1 MDTLVVGRLDIS
13 TPKKA
18 FPPLSLCSLGSGQ
31 HRARSGV
38 VWGLLRW
45 HSGKESTCQC
55 RRCKRRRFDPWV
67 RKIPW
72 SRKWQPA
79 PVFLPGES
87 HRQRK
92 LVGYSPWGCK
102 ESDMTERLSTQHRAA
117 HRTWWDLLGRG
128 VGMEASLHLC
138 ATLGLVRGSL
148 GLGLRPVCLFVCRA
162 TLHALEGPTRQS
174 RPLCA
179 HLQCLLL
186 LPT

>member
-1 MDTLVVGRLDIS
+1 MVDACVIVGRTGREMDTLVVGRLDIS

-102 ESDMTERLSTQHRAA
+102 ESDTLSTPSFS
-117 HRTWWDLLGRG
+117 D
-128 VGMEASLHLC
+128 SHLC
-138 ATLGLVRGSL
+138 NRCSPFL
-148 GLGLRPVCLFVCRA
+148 
-162 TLHALEGPTRQS
+162 
-174 RPLCA
+174 
-179 HLQCLLL
+179 
-186 LPT
+186 